1 MIRQLITATVIVVLA
16 SAIGLAANAV
26 RSEPLPLIQD
36 WAETLARRNE
46 TTLPNGLAAI
56 GLDRMKETYQAD
68 NVLIIDARL
77 SDFWSLERIPGAK
90 NIPMDEADQVLSSF
104 LQNVPSGTRIIT
116 YCDGAGCRDAQDLGV
131 KIIEAGHKDVAVFL
145 GGIMEWLDQDL
156 PVESDDQG

>member
-1 MIRQLITATVIVVLA
+1 M
-16 SAIGLAANAV
+16 
-26 RSEPLPLIQD
+26 
-36 WAETLARRNE
+36 ARH
-46 TTLPNGLAAI
+46 
-56 GLDRMKETYQAD
+56 
-68 NVLIIDARL
+68 

-116 YCDGAGCRDAQDLGV
+116 YCDGAGCHDAQDLGV

-145 GGIMEWLDQDL
+145 GGIMEWLDQGL